1 MKANFSG
8 VTTAPTQTGT
18 RSKWKR
24 RDEARK
30 REIAHENDD
39 KRMSSLIMSE
49 LSKEIAE
56 LRKPKPMIV
65 KLEPEEA
72 RLALSKG
79 SMVWATVGRKRER
92 CWLTKA
98 KEMYIGNIP
107 ARLAGAAEYETEIY
121 FTEE

>member
-1 MKANFSG
+1 MSGGANIRERLFALGDERYAGFKSALIPNIPKETVIG
-8 VTTAPTQTGT
+8 VRMPMM
-18 RSKWKR
+18 
-24 RDEARK
+24 RK
-30 REIAHENDD
+30 LA
-39 KRMSSLIMSE
+39 
-49 LSKEIAE
+49 KEIAE

-121 FTEE
+121 FAEE

>member
-1 MKANFSG
+1 MRANFTG

-18 RSKWKR
+18 RWRWKR

-49 LSKEIAE
+49 MASEIAE

-72 RLALSKG
+72 RLALSKDN
-79 SMVWATVGRKRER
+79 MVWAKVNGKRKR

>member
-8 VTTAPTQTGT
+8 VTTARTQTGT
-18 RSKWKR
+18 RSHWKR

-30 REIAHENDD
+30 REIAHAKDD
-39 KRMSSLIMSE
+39 KRMSSLIMNE

-56 LRKPKPMIV
+56 MRKPKPMIV

-79 SMVWATVGRKRER
+79 SMVWAKVSRKRVR

-107 ARLAGAAEYETEIY
+107 ARLAGTADYETEIY

>member
-1 MKANFSG
+1 
-8 VTTAPTQTGT
+8 
-18 RSKWKR
+18 
-24 RDEARK
+24 
-30 REIAHENDD
+30 
-39 KRMSSLIMSE
+39 MSE

-56 LRKPKPMIV
+56 MRKPKPMIV

-79 SMVWATVGRKRER
+79 SMVWAKVSRKRVR

-107 ARLAGAAEYETEIY
+107 ARLAGTADYETEIY
-121 FTEE
+121 FHGGIKWQGNLKNTGGIRATISLPSITCSILAARSPRRPES